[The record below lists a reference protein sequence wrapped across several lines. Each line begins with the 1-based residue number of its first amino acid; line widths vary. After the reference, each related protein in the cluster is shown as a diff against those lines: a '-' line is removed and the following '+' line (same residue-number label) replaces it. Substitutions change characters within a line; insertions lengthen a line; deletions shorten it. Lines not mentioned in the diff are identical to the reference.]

1 MYCRSN
7 IYKINKKIYVATY
20 YYIIEYIHVGLPSPS
35 LLAVL
40 VPSSSSFFPIHVYI
54 LPGPGNYSQHTSNLL
69 FNKTS
74 TPGTVLYTLINTLR
88 VRS

>member
-1 MYCRSN
+1 MWPHIIILSN
-7 IYKINKKIYVATY
+7 RASQPISPGCT
-20 YYIIEYIHVGLPSPS
+20 GTLFFFFLPY
-35 LLAVL
+35 
-40 VPSSSSFFPIHVYI
+40 IHVYI